1 VALQPDDTSLRYL
14 DAASVLHP
22 EGSLEGIR
30 VCTPAD
36 EPIGSV
42 EGVLIE
48 PAHRRVRYYV
58 VVRST
63 LLRNRRYMVPAD
75 RVAILNSDGRT
86 ICIDAEDEL
95 FERFEPTSVPPF
107 SDDDLIDAIFATDAA

>member
-1 VALQPDDTSLRYL
+1 MALQPADTNLRYL

-22 EGSLEGIR
+22 DGTLEGIR

-63 LLRNRRYMVPAD
+63 LLRNRRYTVPAD
-75 RVAILNSDGRT
+75 RVAILNSDGGT
-86 ICIDAEDEL
+86 ICIEAEDEL
-95 FERFEPTSVPPF
+95 IERFERSSVPTF
-107 SDDDLIDAIFATDAA
+107 SDDDLIETIFASDAA

>member
-1 VALQPDDTSLRYL
+1 MKASRQDTDLRYL

-22 EGSLEGIR
+22 DGTLQGIR
-30 VCTPAD
+30 VFTEAD
-36 EPIGSV
+36 QPIGSV

-63 LLRNRRYMVPAD
+63 ILRNRLYMVPAD
-75 RVAILNSDGRT
+75 RVAILNSDGKTLR
-86 ICIDAEDEL
+86 IDAEDEL
-95 FERFEPTSVPPF
+95 IERFEPSSVPPF
-107 SDDDLIDAIFATDAA
+107 SDEDLLQAIFPSNAA

>member
-1 VALQPDDTSLRYL
+1 MALQPDDTRLRYL

-22 EGSLEGIR
+22 DGTLAGIR

-86 ICIDAEDEL
+86 IRIEAGDEL
-95 FERFEPTSVPPF
+95 IERFEPSSVPTF
-107 SDDDLIDAIFATDAA
+107 SDEDLIDTIFATDAA